1 LLLAAGLVVAGLGV
15 LMTLLHALA
24 GMAAGVVLLTIGFF
38 VAHSVASGWVGR
50 MAAQAKGHAA
60 SLYLLA
66 YYAGSSVMG
75 SVGGWAWT
83 HGGCRRWRASR
94 ARCSPSRCA
103 WRRMSSAPRNGRPRG
118 LKGLRAW
125 IGGPW
130 PSALPLAVPVRS
142 CTQRMA
148 CCSASRRLAR
158 FQHWFSHA
166 CGQQPCIPRPA
177 PFTATTF
184 SPGGLNPLCT
194 LHHLKNPCGQKLAL
208 TLNPSVTF
216 AVR

>member
-1 LLLAAGLVVAGLGV
+1 
-15 LMTLLHALA
+15 MTLLHALA

-103 WRRMSSAPRNGRPRG
+103 WRECRARRATAGRA
-118 LKGLRAW
+118 GLR
-125 IGGPW
+125 G
-130 PSALPLAVPVRS
+130 
-142 CTQRMA
+142 
-148 CCSASRRLAR
+148 
-158 FQHWFSHA
+158 
-166 CGQQPCIPRPA
+166 
-177 PFTATTF
+177 
-184 SPGGLNPLCT
+184 
-194 LHHLKNPCGQKLAL
+194 
-208 TLNPSVTF
+208 
-216 AVR
+216 